1 MLVQS
6 PIARIWLFHVIPEL
20 AKTVSQSLFNIYIYL
35 YLFDLA
41 ISETQM
47 TSDFGWTS
55 EAEIITI
62 SWASRL
68 ENNNENKTQHVYR
81 IHTYIAH
88 CIMS

>member
-20 AKTVSQSLFNIYIYL
+20 IPIAIQYIYIYL

-68 ENNNENKTQHVYR
+68 ENNNEDKTQHVYR